1 MNNRQALREQNQHID
16 DLTDITSQLHQYA
29 LNMNQEIN
37 KQAEIGEELDHQ
49 MDKTMDKMNFV
60 QKKLSILLKTNDRS
74 QICTIMI
81 LTGVLMVL
89 MFLVLVV

>member
-16 DLTDITSQLHQYA
+16 DLGEVTSQLHQYA

-37 KQAEIGEELDHQ
+37 KQSEIAEDLDMH
-49 MDKTMDKMNFV
+49 MDKTLDKMNFV
-60 QKKLSILLKTNDRS
+60 QKKLSTLLKTNDRS

-81 LTGVLMVL
+81 LTGILMVL
-89 MFLVLVV
+89 IFFVIYV